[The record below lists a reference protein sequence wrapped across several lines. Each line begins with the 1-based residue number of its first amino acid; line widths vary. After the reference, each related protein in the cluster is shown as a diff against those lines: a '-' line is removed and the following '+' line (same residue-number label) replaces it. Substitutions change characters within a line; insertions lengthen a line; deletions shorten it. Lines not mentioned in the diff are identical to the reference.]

1 MKHKI
6 PIPTIKRFPSYIRLI
21 NQYKENGLK
30 SVSAT
35 ILANDLRL
43 NPIQVRKDLAF
54 SGIEGKPKVGFDIE
68 QLSEALIEALGWNN
82 STDAILIGAG
92 NLGSALIGYKGFENY
107 GLRIVAAFDKKE
119 DIVGTEIDD
128 LKVKSLTE
136 LEEYVLINGISIAI
150 LTVPAPQAQACAE
163 LLVKCGI
170 QAIWTFAPKDLSLPE
185 NIAVQRTDLATQFA
199 VLSAKLRSNIM
210 KEKSKSEN
218 TLW

>member
-21 NQYKENGLK
+21 KQYKENGLQ

-54 SGIEGKPKVGFDIE
+54 SGIEGKPKVGFDID
-68 QLSEALIEALGWNN
+68 QLQKALIESLGWNN
-82 STDAILIGAG
+82 ATDAILIGAG
-92 NLGSALIGYKGFENY
+92 NLGSALLGYKGFGNY
-107 GLRIVAAFDKKE
+107 GLKIVAAFDKKE
-119 DIVGTEIDD
+119 DTIGKTIGG
-128 LKVKSLTE
+128 LCVKPLTE
-136 LEEYVLINGISIAI
+136 LEEYVLLNGVSIAI
-150 LTVPAPQAQACAE
+150 LTVPANQAQACAQ

-170 QAIWTFAPKDLSLPE
+170 QAIWNFAPKDLTLPE

-199 VLSAKLRSNIM
+199 VLSAKLKSNLM
-210 KEKSKSEN
+210 KDNDKSGLD
-218 TLW
+218 LW